1 MRGAEAGIG
10 SYNIPSGRDA
20 YVNAVGSLVNP
31 VTYPGCEN
39 TTGHVAELKAR
50 KKMLIIRFSSLILGD
65 ACTHLL
71 FAQSLLKGMT
81 I

>member
-1 MRGAEAGIG
+1 MHFCEN
-10 SYNIPSGRDA
+10 YYT
-20 YVNAVGSLVNP
+20 YVDAVGSLVNP

-50 KKMLIIRFSSLILGD
+50 QKNADHPVFTLIPID
-65 ACTHLL
+65 ACTHSIS
-71 FAQSLLKGMT
+71 AQSLLKDMA